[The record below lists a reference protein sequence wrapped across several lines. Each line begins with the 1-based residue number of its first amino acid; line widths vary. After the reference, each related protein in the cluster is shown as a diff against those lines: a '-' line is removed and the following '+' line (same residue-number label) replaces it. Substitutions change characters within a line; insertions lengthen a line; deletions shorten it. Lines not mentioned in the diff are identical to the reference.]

1 MHNIVLPLTINIV
14 SDVLAVL
21 AAATWRLLR
30 RQVAGRRRALG
41 LIPAAAAGILWIVS
55 ALAAAAVAHRHELL
69 GFILLAT
76 SGLLCATAAT
86 APYVNLWRVGLVG
99 ADVQTRRGLAA
110 VDSLKLCTSSLG
122 FLGTGGTKLTR
133 SGEFAKAVARCTS
146 SGNTVRMLL
155 SKPDAENLVM
165 AAKLA
170 AKPEGDYRTS
180 VTTSL
185 RVIAE
190 LREERG
196 AKIEVRFY
204 SGVSPFRLMFI
215 NDRLCLFSYNVYGTA
230 DETEYPQLLVAS
242 NLNDKRRSYYWGFEK
257 YFYSAWDTAASN
269 IWDFKEYL

>member
-1 MHNIVLPLTINIV
+1 
-14 SDVLAVL
+14 
-21 AAATWRLLR
+21 
-30 RQVAGRRRALG
+30 
-41 LIPAAAAGILWIVS
+41 
-55 ALAAAAVAHRHELL
+55 
-69 GFILLAT
+69 
-76 SGLLCATAAT
+76 
-86 APYVNLWRVGLVG
+86 
-99 ADVQTRRGLAA
+99 
-110 VDSLKLCTSSLG
+110 
-122 FLGTGGTKLTR
+122 
-133 SGEFAKAVARCTS
+133 
-146 SGNTVRMLL
+146 MLL